1 MWLMAQLFIVGGGIM
16 AEEKNKSWEELLF
29 AIESQE
35 EPLVASLMAV
45 MPTQDIDLVLSRL
58 DDEDR
63 AWFFSVL
70 EPAVVADLIDNKPGS
85 YAAIL
90 IKDLSPGEAGSI
102 VDELA
107 TEDAVEVLGELSPK
121 KAEEILLAMEGDLAS
136 HTRKSLEYPK
146 NTAGYIMSH
155 DILTYQRGQNIAH
168 VREDLS
174 TQQDKYAKFQILY
187 IYVVDSQGRLVGVM
201 KIHDLLFA
209 PGDALLQDVM
219 IHDPRCIVVTATL
232 EEISE
237 QFNQIKLLALPVVDE
252 EQRLVGIVLPH
263 EVEEAKK
270 NQVIK
275 QFMWLSGFISG
286 EEIRSM
292 PLYKRS
298 GKRLSW
304 LTLNIGLNIL
314 AAGII
319 ALYQDTLA
327 AAITLAVFLPM
338 VSDMSGCSGNQAVA
352 VSLRELAL
360 GILRPSE
367 IFRVVIKESSLGI
380 VNGIVLG
387 TLLACVAYFWKQN
400 IYLSMVIGIA
410 LAGNTLVAVTM
421 GGVLPLL
428 LKKLKIDP
436 ALVSSPV
443 LTTVTDMCGFF
454 LVLSLAST
462 VLPKLAL

>member
-1 MWLMAQLFIVGGGIM
+1 M
-16 AEEKNKSWEELLF
+16 EKDNKNAWKDLLS
-29 AIESQE
+29 AIESKE
-35 EPLVASLMAV
+35 KSLVASLMAM
-45 MPTQDIDLVLSRL
+45 MPSQDISFVISRL
-58 DDEDR
+58 NDEDR
-63 AWFFSVL
+63 AWFFSIIA
-70 EPAVVADLIDNKPGS
+70 PAAAADIIDDKPGS
-85 YAAIL
+85 YAALL
-90 IKDLSPGEAGSI
+90 IEDLPPGEAGSI
-102 VDELA
+102 VEELS

-121 KAEEILLAMEGDLAS
+121 KAEEILLTMEDDLAYN
-136 HTRKSLEYPK
+136 TRKSLEYPK
-146 NTAGYIMSH
+146 DTAGYIMSH
-155 DILTYQRGQNIAH
+155 DFLTYQRRQSIAH
-168 VREDLS
+168 VREDIS
-174 TQQDKYAKFQILY
+174 TQQEKYGKYQILY
-187 IYVVDSQGRLVGVM
+187 IYVVDSLGRLVGVM

-209 PGDALLQDVM
+209 SGDALLKEVM
-219 IHDPRCIVVTATL
+219 IHDPRSIVATSTL
-232 EEISE
+232 EELSE
-237 QFNQIKLLALPVVDE
+237 QFNEMKLLALPVIDE
-252 EQRLVGIVLPH
+252 EKRLVGIVLPH
-263 EVEEAKK
+263 ALEEAKRE
-270 NQVIK
+270 QAIK

-327 AAITLAVFLPM
+327 AAIALAVFLPM

-360 GILRPSE
+360 GILRPGE

-387 TLLACVAYFWKQN
+387 TLLAGVVYFWKQN

-428 LKKLKIDP
+428 LKKLNIDP

-454 LVLSLAST
+454 LVLSLAGT